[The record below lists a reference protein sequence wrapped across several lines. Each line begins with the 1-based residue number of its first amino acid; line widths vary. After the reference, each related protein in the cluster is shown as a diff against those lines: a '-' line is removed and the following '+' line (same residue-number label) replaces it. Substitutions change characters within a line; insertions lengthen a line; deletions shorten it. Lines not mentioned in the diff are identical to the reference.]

1 MNRKLILLA
10 ILAVVGTA
18 ELLVMVL
25 FYYLGIRAGWL
36 ESLVDTAVLIAISA
50 PLLHRVLL
58 RSERAV
64 REGKEL
70 ARAHQS
76 LKGLYDLA
84 DALKEATNEQDVL
97 NNTLQQVMKFPGV
110 QAGWVSLREGET
122 GFRLAAADGLPPALE
137 VPGAFEGECLCRRK
151 LLAGELDR
159 TTNILECERLRQAKG
174 DTRGLRL
181 HASIPLWIGN
191 RVIGVMNLAGPE
203 QGLFGDKD
211 LEILYSVG
219 NQVAVALER
228 THLLHQ
234 MEKTVEERTAAL
246 TAEITERQ
254 QVEEKLLQSDEQ
266 FRRLFFDS
274 PLLMWVWDLETL
286 QFLEANDA
294 MIAHYG
300 YSREEF
306 LTMGIDNIRL
316 PEQATPLF
324 EIIEQI
330 RADGKSRTH
339 CWQVVKKGEIIE
351 LEIYWQALEFGGR
364 NAVLAV
370 AQDITGRRRA
380 EEEKARLLS
389 ILEVTT
395 DLVGI
400 ADIHLN
406 LVYLN
411 SGGRKMLGVGHDEDI
426 LGHPIGQYHAEWARA
441 LVVEEGIPAAIRDGV
456 WMGETAFL
464 TLTGQEIPTSQVIL
478 AHKAP
483 DGTVQF
489 FSTIVRDI
497 TEHKESETVLRK
509 SEEKFRKVLQNIHE
523 VVYSIKV
530 AEIATGGPVELV
542 SNHVRDIL
550 GYEPDEFLR
559 DSTLWFRILHPEDV
573 PGVIESTNQIVS
585 NKRPGFRVYRL
596 RHKTTGEYLWLEDSV
611 SPEFDDSGNLSGIF
625 GVARD
630 ISERKWAEEALRAS
644 EGKYR
649 QIVETTNEGIWMLDP
664 DGKTIFANRQMAQMM
679 GCSEEELSQLSL
691 SDFTYDSDLADAR
704 ARVELHRMEVA
715 QRDIRYRRKD
725 GSELWA
731 HLSSA
736 PVFDATGKNTGILG
750 MLSDITERKLLEN
763 QFRQAQKME
772 AVGRLAGGVAHDFNN
787 LLGVIIGYSELVEER
802 LKPDDPLRPKIEE
815 IKKAG
820 QRGAALTRQLLVF
833 SRQQVLEPKI
843 LNLNSVL
850 EDVQKM
856 LQRLIG
862 EDIELVMKY
871 DPNLA
876 LVKADRGQIE
886 QVIMNLAVNS
896 RDAMP
901 NGGKLRIETANV
913 DLDEFYARQHTP
925 VVPGSYV
932 MLVITDTGVGMDAE
946 TQTHIFE
953 PFFTTKALGKG
964 TGLGLATVY
973 GIVKQSGGYVWVYS
987 ELGQGTTFKIYLPQ
1001 VQGEA
1006 EKEQPSIGPDKLV
1019 KGTETILLVEDEEA
1033 LRKMTR
1039 ELLEKSGYTVLEA
1052 GDGLEALEIG
1062 QQHKGPIHLLLTDVV
1077 MPRMGGPALAKS
1089 AAVLHPELKVLYM
1102 SGYTGHSDA
1111 GRALLSAESELLQKP
1126 FTRDALLR
1134 KMREMLGV

>member
-1 MNRKLILLA
+1 MSWKLILLA

-18 ELLVMVL
+18 KLLVIVV

-50 PLLHRVLL
+50 PVLHRVLL
-58 RSERAV
+58 RFERAG

-122 GFRLAAADGLPPALE
+122 GFRLAAAHGLPPALE

-159 TTNILECERLRQAKG
+159 PTNILECERLRQAKG

-191 RVIGVMNLAGPE
+191 RVIGVMNLAGPK

-246 TAEITERQ
+246 TAEIAERQ
-254 QVEEKLLQSDEQ
+254 QAEEKLRQSEEQ
-266 FRRLFFDS
+266 FRLLFSHS
-274 PLLMWVWDLETL
+274 PLLMWVLDLETL
-286 QFLEANDA
+286 RFLEANDA

-306 LTMGIDNIRL
+306 LAMGIDNVRV
-316 PEQATPLF
+316 PEQATSLS

-330 RADGKSRTH
+330 RADGKSYTH
-339 CWQVVKKGEIIE
+339 CMHVLKTGGIIE

-364 NAVLAV
+364 NAILAV
-370 AQDITGRRRA
+370 AHDITDRRRA

-400 ADIHLN
+400 VDIHLN
-406 LVYLN
+406 LIYLN
-411 SGGRKMLGVGHDEDI
+411 SGGRKMLGAGDDENL
-426 LGHPIGQYHAEWARA
+426 LGHSIGQYHAEWARV

-456 WMGETAFL
+456 WRGETAFL
-464 TLTGQEIPTSQVIL
+464 TLTGQEIPASQVIL

-497 TEHKESETVLRK
+497 TERKASETVLRK
-509 SEEKFRKVLQNIHE
+509 SEEKFRKVLQNMHE

-530 AEIATGGPVELV
+530 TENATGGPVEVV
-542 SNHVRDIL
+542 SDHVRDIL

-585 NKRPGFRVYRL
+585 NKRSGIRVYRI

-611 SPEFDDSGNLSGIF
+611 SPEFDDSGNISAIF
-625 GVARD
+625 GVAR
-630 ISERKWAEEALRAS
+630 
-644 EGKYR
+644 
-649 QIVETTNEGIWMLDP
+649 
-664 DGKTIFANRQMAQMM
+664 
-679 GCSEEELSQLSL
+679 
-691 SDFTYDSDLADAR
+691 
-704 ARVELHRMEVA
+704 
-715 QRDIRYRRKD
+715 
-725 GSELWA
+725 
-731 HLSSA
+731 
-736 PVFDATGKNTGILG
+736 
-750 MLSDITERKLLEN
+750 DITERKLLEN

-843 LNLNSVL
+843 LNLNSVVA
-850 EDVQKM
+850 DVQKM

-862 EDIELVMKY
+862 EDIELVSSCE
-871 DPNLA
+871 PNLA
-876 LVKADRGQIE
+876 LVKVDRGHFE
-886 QVIMNLAVNS
+886 QVIMNLAVNA

-913 DLDEFYARQHTP
+913 DLDKFYAWQHSP
-925 VVPGSYV
+925 LVPGSYV
-932 MLVITDTGVGMDAE
+932 MLAVIDAGIGMDAE

-953 PFFTTKALGKG
+953 PFFTTKEQGKG

-1033 LRKMTR
+1033 LRKMTH
-1039 ELLEKSGYTVLEA
+1039 ELLEESAYTVLEA
-1052 GDGLEALEIG
+1052 SDGLEALEIA

-1077 MPRMGGPALAKS
+1077 MPRMGGPALAKP

-1102 SGYTGHSDA
+1102 SGYTGHSDV

-1134 KMREMLGV
+1134 KIREVLGV